1 MAAGSSLPHSSS
13 CRGLHAGRAWC
24 HWTGWAVAASLE
36 HPPPF
41 PCGIPVRPPSPLH
54 PFGVPCQSLNQGRAT
69 LPQGWL
75 GEALL
80 HLGCPGTGGM
90 WDWYSRGRSREARNA
105 AGAEGRGVEGAEKTW
120 GELCLFSATA
130 PWQRRGGHKAKEFAL
145 CRFSISEGAAGI
157 TGWGQG
163 VPAPSGRAPPAL
175 PAPLE
180 DPGCLWIMGW
190 RTIAYGR

>member
-13 CRGLHAGRAWC
+13 CRGLHAGRAPC
-24 HWTGWAVAASLE
+24 HWTGWAVAASLA

-90 WDWYSRGRSREARNA
+90 WDWYSRGRSREARAA

-163 VPAPSGRAPPAL
+163 VPAPSGR
-175 PAPLE
+175 
-180 DPGCLWIMGW
+180 D
-190 RTIAYGR
+190 RKSVV